1 MTRDIPAPRRLPLE
15 RGSRIDTFRKAIE
28 AAEKEGVDR
37 DAMTLRLTLR
47 DSTLLRRDNTIPVE
61 DISFA
66 DGEMK
71 VLKVRVIS
79 GGTPESVLDL
89 GGDSAVADA

>member
-1 MTRDIPAPRRLPLE
+1 MQPDIPSPRPLPLE

-28 AAEKEGVDR
+28 AAERDGVER
-37 DAMTLRLTLR
+37 GAMTLRLTLR
-47 DSTLLRRDNTIPVE
+47 DATMIRRDNTIPLD
-61 DISFA
+61 DISFS

-79 GGTPESVLDL
+79 GGIPESVLDL
-89 GGDSAVADA
+89 GGDSDVADT

>member
-15 RGSRIDTFRKAIE
+15 RGSRIETFRKAIE
-28 AAEKEGVDR
+28 AAEQEGVAR

-47 DSTLLRRDNTIPVE
+47 DTTMIRRDNTNPVE

-66 DGEMK
+66 EGEMS

-79 GGTPESVLDL
+79 GGIPESVLDL
-89 GGDSAVADA
+89 GGDSAAADS

>member
-1 MTRDIPAPRRLPLE
+1 MTNDIPRPRPLPLE
-15 RGSRIDTFRKAIE
+15 RGSRIETFRKAID
-28 AAEKEGVDR
+28 AAERDGIKR

-47 DSTLLRRDNTIPVE
+47 DNTLLRRDNTIAVQ

-71 VLKVRVIS
+71 VLEVRVIA
-79 GGTPESVLDL
+79 GGVSESVLDL
-89 GGDSAVADA
+89 GGDTPIATA

>member
-1 MTRDIPAPRRLPLE
+1 MQRDIPSPRRLPLE

-28 AAEKEGVDR
+28 AAEKDGVER

-47 DSTLLRRDNTIPVE
+47 DATMIRRDNTIPLA

-79 GGTPESVLDL
+79 GGIPESVLDL

>member
-1 MTRDIPAPRRLPLE
+1 MQRDIPSPRRLPLE
-15 RGSRIDTFRKAIE
+15 RGSRIETFRKAIE
-28 AAEKEGVDR
+28 AAEKDGVKR

-47 DSTLLRRDNTIPVE
+47 DTTMIRRDNTIPVE

-79 GGTPESVLDL
+79 GGIPESILDV
-89 GGDSAVADA
+89 GGDSPVAGA